1 MNLYHFLF
9 GFQLEKRYMEKTNFN
24 DGLMAQMIEEEAGK
38 DLSGNYPWSE
48 ALLERLKDKVSYL
61 VIAVSTTI

>member
-1 MNLYHFLF
+1 
-9 GFQLEKRYMEKTNFN
+9 MEKTNFN

-48 ALLERLKDKVSYL
+48 VLLERLKDKVSYL

>member
-1 MNLYHFLF
+1 
-9 GFQLEKRYMEKTNFN
+9 
-24 DGLMAQMIEEEAGK
+24 MAQMIEEEAGK

-61 VIAVSTTI
+61 VIAVSTTIKVVNFAKVVNFITFAKRFCL